1 MTMKWCVFSHRH
13 CSADDRR
20 NRRTP
25 TTLAGASIVL
35 VFLIALPFAA
45 RSQRV
50 AADASGGLQFRAIG
64 PAIMGG
70 RIDAIAVEKD
80 QPSVFYLG
88 TATGGLWKTVN
99 GGTTFRPVFDEQTNL
114 SIGDVAISESNPSIV
129 WVGTGEAN
137 NRQSSSWGNGV
148 YRSTDGG
155 ATWKHMG
162 LNDTQAIGR
171 VVIDPRNPDVV
182 YVAAAGHL
190 WGPNSQRGLFKTTD
204 GGRTWSKVLF
214 IDNDTGA
221 IDVAIDPQSTNI
233 LYAATYERRRTAWG
247 FDGGGPGSALYKSSD
262 SGATWKKMTN
272 GFPATGNLGR
282 IGVSICGSA
291 PNIVYAVVEGQKD
304 GGVYRSDDQG
314 DTWKRMSPHNLGAAY
329 FSQIVVDPNNDLRVW
344 VMLDELLY
352 SENGGANFKP
362 QDLAVHSDF
371 HALWI
376 DPKNSAHMMA
386 GTDGG
391 LWTTKDAG
399 RSWNFINNMPIGQAY
414 QVGYDLATPYHICAG
429 FQDNGAFCGPSRNR
443 SADGIANRDWTR
455 VHTADGFYTLIDP
468 KHPNIVYTDAQEG
481 QLVRFNLGTHEW
493 TPIQPVPPINEPPY
507 RFAWNAPLLISPHNS
522 NTIYFGGN
530 YLFKSVD
537 RGNTWAQLG
546 GDLTTN
552 VDRFKLPILGKLPS
566 RDTVSLNYGVTF
578 YPSITEISESPVD
591 ANILWVGTED
601 GNLQISRNGG
611 KSWDNVAANLP
622 GLPKGTWVSSIE
634 ASSFE
639 AGTAYAALDGHRNDD
654 FAIYL
659 YRTTDYGKTWQSISS
674 NLVKEDGTAHVIRED
689 PYNAKLLFLGT
700 EFGAFFSVDQG
711 GHWERLNAGLPNVR
725 VDDIAIQPQAHDLI
739 LGTYGRSLWVLD
751 NIRPLEQWGA
761 VKSANLSLFD
771 LRSAIEW
778 QKYIDGNGFDGSS
791 RYFGANPPDA
801 LIDYFV
807 NGSSEKS
814 KTVKITIRNSS
825 GEIVRELTGP
835 AKNGINRI
843 FWDLR
848 YATPAKPAPIQMWG
862 IEQGFFIYR
871 VLPDLGMPGPFV
883 APGKYTVQVSRGKET
898 ASKILKVEIDP
909 AISII
914 PTDETAYQALL
925 MKTFHLYRRGIDD
938 QNTLTAMSKSLN
950 DTITA
955 WKKSSN
961 PKIPVNIQKAAENLN
976 DKLHALQETMMGARS
991 KEFPPPSRPLP
1002 VIRQIADLLYSLEAH
1017 DARPTA
1023 LQQQQFTNLDQSLS
1037 EMTTQ
1042 LDQLKSHDLSELNR
1056 HINQAGVPFV
1066 VVPQAN
1072 EGKHLTDRP

>member
-1 MTMKWCVFSHRH
+1 MTIKSRGSQRRH

-20 NRRTP
+20 NGWTRIAS
-25 TTLAGASIVL
+25 AGASIVL
-35 VFLIALPFAA
+35 AFLIALPIPA
-45 RSQRV
+45 RSQTV
-50 AADASGGLQFRAIG
+50 TANPLEGIPFRAIG

-70 RIDAIAVEKD
+70 RIDAIAVQKN
-80 QPSVFYLG
+80 QPSVFYVG

-99 GGTTFRPVFDEQTNL
+99 GGTTFRPVFDKEPNL
-114 SIGDVAISESNPSIV
+114 SIGDVAVSESNPSIV

-137 NRQSSSWGNGV
+137 NRQSSSWGDGV

-155 ATWKHMG
+155 ATWRYMG
-162 LNDTQAIGR
+162 LKDTQAIGR

-190 WGPNSQRGLFKTTD
+190 WGPNAQRGLFKTTD
-204 GGRTWSKVLF
+204 GGQTWSKVLS
-214 IDNDTGA
+214 IDNDTGV
-221 IDVAIDPQSTNI
+221 IDVAIDPQSPNI
-233 LYAATYERRRTAWG
+233 LYAASYERRRTAWG
-247 FDGGGPGSALYKSSD
+247 FDGGGPGSALYQTTD
-262 SGATWKKMTN
+262 GGATWKKATN
-272 GFPATGNLGR
+272 GFPASGNLGR
-282 IGVSICGSA
+282 IGVSICKSD
-291 PNIVYAVVEGQKD
+291 PNIVYAVVENQKD
-304 GGVYRSDDQG
+304 GGVYRSNNRG
-314 DTWKRMSPHNLGAAY
+314 DTWKRITTHNLGAAY
-329 FSQIVVDPNNDLRVW
+329 FSQIVADPNNDLRVW

-352 SENGGANFKP
+352 SEDGGANFKS
-362 QDLAVHSDF
+362 QDEAVHSDF

-376 DPKNSAHMMA
+376 DPQNSAHMMA

-391 LWTTKDAG
+391 LWTTKDMG
-399 RSWNFINNMPIGQAY
+399 RSWSFINNMPIGQIY
-414 QVGYDLATPYHICAG
+414 QVGYDLASPYHICAG

-455 VHTADGFYTLIDP
+455 VHTADGFYTLLDP
-468 KHPNIVYTDAQEG
+468 KNPDIVYTDAQEG

-493 TPIQPVPPINEPPY
+493 APIQPVPPIDEPPY

-537 RGNTWAQLG
+537 RGDSWTRLG

-591 ANILWVGTED
+591 ANVLWVGTED
-601 GNLQISRNGG
+601 GNLQVSRNGG
-611 KSWDNVAANLP
+611 KSWDNVSANLP

-634 ASSFE
+634 ASPFE
-639 AGTAYAALDGHRNDD
+639 AGTAYAAFDGHRNDD

-659 YRTTDYGKTWQSISS
+659 YRTANYGKTWQSISS

-689 PYNAKLLFLGT
+689 PYNAQLLFLGT
-700 EFGAFFSVDQG
+700 EFGAFFSIDQG

-761 VKSANLSLFD
+761 AKSANLSLFD

-778 QKYIDGNGFDGSS
+778 QKYIDGNGFEGSD
-791 RYFGANPPDA
+791 RFFGPNPPDA

-807 NGSSEKS
+807 NGSSENS
-814 KTVKITIRNSS
+814 NAVKITIRNAS

-843 FWDLR
+843 SWDLR

-883 APGKYTVQVSRGKET
+883 APGKYTVQVSRGGET
-898 ASKILKVEIDP
+898 ASKTLKVELDP
-909 AISII
+909 AISIR
-914 PTDETAYQALL
+914 PADEAAYQALL
-925 MKTFHLYRRGIDD
+925 TKTFHLYQRGIDD
-938 QNTLTAMSKSLN
+938 QKTLTAMSKSLN
-950 DTITA
+950 DAMTA

-961 PKIPVNIQKAAENLN
+961 PKIPVDVQKAAETLK
-976 DKLHALQETMMGARS
+976 DKIHGVQETMIGARS
-991 KEFPPPSRPLP
+991 KEFPPPPRPLS

-1023 LQQQQFTNLDQSLS
+1023 LQQQQFTSLDQSLS
-1037 EMTTQ
+1037 KMTAQ
-1042 LDQLKSHDLSELNR
+1042 LDQLKSHDLPDLNR
-1056 HINQAGVPFV
+1056 KINQAGVPFV
-1066 VVPQAN
+1066 VVPQASQ
-1072 EGKHLTDRP
+1072 EKHPTDHP